1 MSKHV
6 AEVLIITLSVVLQQ
20 GLGALLESL
29 GPLKVTALKDLA
41 SAYPWIGVH
50 QPRMVLVD
58 AVLAGDDPRIVLTK
72 IQTLSPETQRVLLVD
87 TVADL
92 RWLPQYAEAVLIK
105 GVSPSAVA
113 AIVTNLLFSKGDK
126 HERND
131 SND

>member
-41 SAYPWIGVH
+41 SAYAWIDIH
-50 QPRMVLVD
+50 QPKMILVD
-58 AVLAGDDPRIVLTK
+58 AVLAGDDPRIVLAK
-72 IQTLSPETQRVLLVD
+72 IEALSPETQRVLLVD

-113 AIVTNLLFSKGDK
+113 AMVTDLLFSKGDR
-126 HERND
+126 HEHKP